1 MAVEH
6 VIRDGRR
13 IEVETIGRA
22 MPKGRRADPKLEGQ
36 RHIGCSVRY
45 LRAAIKATK
54 SSNRLAVALYLYRLY
69 SMQNSRTV
77 RVPNGWLE
85 RALGIN
91 RMTKGRALNDLAKAG
106 VIELHDRSLR
116 KTSSVTLL
124 VV

>member
-22 MPKGRRADPKLEGQ
+22 MPKRRRADHKPDGQ

-45 LRAAIKATK
+45 LRAAIKATR
-54 SSNRLAVALYLYRLY
+54 SSNRLAVALYLYRLH
-69 SMQNSRTV
+69 SIHRSRTV
-77 RVPNGWLE
+77 RVANGWLE
-85 RALGIN
+85 RVLGIK
-91 RMTKGRALNDLAKAG
+91 RSTKARALDDLAKAG

-116 KTSSVTLL
+116 EASIVTLL